1 MATLSARRGAATA
14 QRGHT
19 TDGKKSHGM
28 EKLLQEFSPI
38 TLDEMTGIKLM
49 NRTDTKFVTNQS
61 KLIKLLEL
69 AKSEYR
75 VQEIDGRRIAHYYT
89 MYFDTPS
96 CEMFAAHQ
104 TGRKAR
110 QKLRIRSYVDSGLNF
125 LEVKTKNN
133 HGRTKKKRMTM
144 EEFDPIHPQRDI
156 SFHLDTDTYRE
167 YGGFLE
173 GNLKYD
179 PDRMT
184 EQIEN
189 RFSRVTLVNK
199 DKTERLT
206 IDTGL
211 SFHNITTGIDIS
223 LGDIVIIELKR
234 DGLAHSP
241 ILDMLRSLRV
251 MPMGF
256 SKYCIGS
263 ALTNKRLKQN
273 RLKPRLHQIERLM
286 RQQ

>member
-1 MATLSARRGAATA
+1 M
-14 QRGHT
+14 
-19 TDGKKSHGM
+19 
-28 EKLLQEFSPI
+28 FSPI
-38 TLDEMTGIKLM
+38 SLDEMSGVKLM
-49 NRTDTKFVTNQS
+49 NRTDTKFVTNRAMLMQ
-61 KLIKLLEL
+61 LLGM
-69 AKSEYR
+69 AKDEYR
-75 VQEIDGRRIAHYYT
+75 VQEIGGRRVAQYYT

-96 CEMFAAHQ
+96 CDMFAAHES
-104 TGRKAR
+104 GRKVR

-133 HGRTKKKRMTM
+133 HGRTKKQRVTM
-144 EEFDPIHPQRDI
+144 DDFNPLCPQRDI
-156 SFHLDTDTYRE
+156 AFQHDSDAYSE

-173 GNLKYD
+173 GNLQYD
-179 PDRMT
+179 PCRMT

-189 RFSRVTLVNK
+189 RFSRITLVNRA
-199 DKTERLT
+199 KTERLT
-206 IDTGL
+206 IDTDL
-211 SFHNITTGIDIS
+211 SFHNITTGIDIA

-251 MPMGF
+251 KPMGF